1 MELAQRLH
9 RGGGRIGYVADACVY
24 HYHSESLK
32 QVKRRFEREA
42 LALQKIMPQIHVRR
56 RDLLRYIAT
65 SIWHDRSEE
74 RRVGEECVRT
84 CRPRWSPYHFNNKT
98 IVSNQHTPS
107 PPLPHLPPH
116 LLPTS

>member
-24 HYHSESLK
+24 HYHSESWK

-65 SIWHDRSEE
+65 SIWHDWRRAWSETE
-74 RRVGEECVRT
+74 VMAHAWGKIGGGSGGARRC
-84 CRPRWSPYHFNNKT
+84 
-98 IVSNQHTPS
+98 
-107 PPLPHLPPH
+107 
-116 LLPTS
+116 